1 MCRYRCVA
9 VGGTF
14 DVLHIGH
21 QALLSKSFELGHE
34 VVIGITSDEFA
45 LRLGKVLDRGYDERF
60 SMIREFLKEVFPDS
74 KYSIWKLDNYFGP
87 AILLDRVEAIVVSTE
102 TYHRVKIAN
111 EERKKRGL
119 DSLKVEVVSLVN
131 ADNGMP
137 ISTRRIR
144 RGEIDSEGHQIKH
157 GNLD

>member
-45 LRLGKVLDRGYDERF
+45 LRLGKVLDHGYDERF
-60 SMIREFLKEVFPDS
+60 SMIREFLKEVFL
-74 KYSIWKLDNYFGP
+74 YG
-87 AILLDRVEAIVVSTE
+87 
-102 TYHRVKIAN
+102 
-111 EERKKRGL
+111 
-119 DSLKVEVVSLVN
+119 SLITTLAPQSFWIELKQSW
-131 ADNGMP
+131 
-137 ISTRRIR
+137 
-144 RGEIDSEGHQIKH
+144 
-157 GNLD
+157 